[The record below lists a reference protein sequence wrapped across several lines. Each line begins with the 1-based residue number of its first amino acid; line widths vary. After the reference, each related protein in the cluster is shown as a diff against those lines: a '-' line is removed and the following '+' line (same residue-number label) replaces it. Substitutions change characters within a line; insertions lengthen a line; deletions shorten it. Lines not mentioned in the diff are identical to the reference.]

1 MASFNRSPIN
11 RSRSGGLN
19 VDQDLDHLSI
29 TSHDGL
35 PQTAAIRRTSTGQ
48 TRVFGAS
55 DLKTRRTELLGAA
68 MKDCVATW
76 ALRLHAAGDG
86 PLPAELA
93 WLDVL
98 GADDRR
104 LCIDELWSAME
115 EVRSGDDRSVFDE
128 LLRAWR
134 TTAATLDDPRRREV
148 LLGTSSEDDFVP
160 AARPE

>member
-1 MASFNRSPIN
+1 M
-11 RSRSGGLN
+11 
-19 VDQDLDHLSI
+19 
-29 TSHDGL
+29 
-35 PQTAAIRRTSTGQ
+35 GQ
-48 TRVFGAS
+48 TRIYGAS

-68 MKDCVATW
+68 MKDRALVRAVDGTALVLTRLDRVEAQDCVATW

-98 GADDRR
+98 DADDRR
-104 LCIDELWSAME
+104 LCLDELWSALE

>member
-1 MASFNRSPIN
+1 LASFNRSPIN

-35 PQTAAIRRTSTGQ
+35 PQAAAIRRTSTGQ

-68 MKDCVATW
+68 MKDDVATW
-76 ALRLHAAGDG
+76 ALRLHAAGAR
-86 PLPAELA
+86 PFPAELA

-98 GADDRR
+98 DADDRR
-104 LCIDELWSAME
+104 LCLDELWGALE